1 MKGATGSRG
10 GRVNG
15 IFEPTDEVYNDMP
28 VYLKKGDSGTWL
40 ELVTGTTGNLR
51 WYVKPTANRGS
62 SSVCFGYIDQDK
74 TNLHLP
80 HEVGDKVW
88 HVYDGTAFTTQNNVT
103 SSLVDPEIPI
113 PEAMLTLLE
122 KKRDVLAVAV
132 AEREALVFKDMFSF
146 FYFIESLI
154 YTMLPWMH
162 IDGNTASARIFLY

>member
-1 MKGATGSRG
+1 
-10 GRVNG
+10 
-15 IFEPTDEVYNDMP
+15 
-28 VYLKKGDSGTWL
+28 
-40 ELVTGTTGNLR
+40 
-51 WYVKPTANRGS
+51 
-62 SSVCFGYIDQDK
+62 
-74 TNLHLP
+74 
-80 HEVGDKVW
+80 VW

-122 KKRDVLAVAV
+122 KKRDVLAVTV